1 MQQCR
6 AVRVNKRAAG
16 TSWFSF
22 TVRFRACVARIG
34 LVELEEI
41 AGGCANRMSTST
53 EPSLRSL
60 LATGDKARTMSAVA
74 KALER
79 NRHNPEAAYVAAI
92 ILIEAGKVSDAL
104 AQISVAVAAQ
114 PTNGEYLAQQARI
127 LITARRE
134 ADAMA
139 AARAAVATNSADPLV
154 LDTIGCVFAR
164 LGAHDQALPLFE
176 RAVATAP
183 DVVDYRFNLAS
194 TYGFFGKVDQAAEH
208 YEAIIARDA
217 SHGRAHL
224 GIAGLKR
231 VPTAALVSQIE
242 AALQACPDPLDGV
255 RLHYAA
261 ASALEGLGRDDEA
274 FAHLAKGNATH
285 RGRIAYDV
293 TKDEALFE
301 SLRQTFAHKLPLIS
315 DSTLADAPLFVV
327 GLPRTGTTL
336 VDRILSSH
344 PQVTSAGELQ
354 AMPLAVKQMA
364 KTPSRLVL
372 DEPTIAGLSGLSAQ
386 TLGEM
391 YLARARQ
398 NSGAKSQRFVDKFP
412 LNFLYIGWI
421 VEALPNA
428 NIVCLR
434 RGAMDSVWSN
444 YKHLF
449 ATGSPYYRWSYDLMD
464 TARYVL
470 MFQRIMAF
478 WRQRFPGRIHEVSYE
493 QLVADQEVQS
503 RRMLAHCGLNWD
515 SACLE
520 FHRNEAA
527 VATPSAQQVRQ
538 PINARAIGRWRAHE
552 KQLGKVMEFF
562 TTNGIPLD

>member
-1 MQQCR
+1 MTGSVQ
-6 AVRVNKRAAG
+6 
-16 TSWFSF
+16 
-22 TVRFRACVARIG
+22 
-34 LVELEEI
+34 
-41 AGGCANRMSTST
+41 
-53 EPSLRSL
+53 PDLRQLMAS
-60 LATGDKARTMSAVA
+60 GDKARTLREAA
-74 KALER
+74 LALE
-79 NRHNPEAAYVAAI
+79 NNPKNHEAAFVAAI
-92 ILIEAGKVSDAL
+92 IFIEAGKLGEAL
-104 AQISVAVAAQ
+104 AQIALAVTEEPA
-114 PTNGEYLAQQARI
+114 NVEYLAQQARI

-134 ADAMA
+134 AEALA
-139 AARAAVATNSADPLV
+139 AAKAASQLTSSDPFV

-164 LGAHDQALPLFE
+164 LGAHEEALPLFE
-176 RAVATAP
+176 RAVGIAP
-183 DVVDYRFNLAS
+183 DVLDFRFNLAS
-194 TYGFFGKVDQAAEH
+194 TLGFFGKVDDAAEQ
-208 YEAIIARDA
+208 YEAIIARNPT
-217 SHGRAHL
+217 HGRAHL
-224 GIAGLKR
+224 GLAGLRRKAT
-231 VPTAALVSQIE
+231 PALVDKIE
-242 AALQACPDPLDGV
+242 AALKAVTDPLDAV

-261 ASALEGLGRDDEA
+261 AAALEDTGRDGEA
-274 FAHLAKGNATH
+274 FAHLAQGNAEH
-285 RGRIAYDV
+285 RARIDYDI
-293 TKDEALFE
+293 TRDEGLFEAL
-301 SLRQTFAHKLPLIS
+301 RHTFAHTLPMIS
-315 DSTLADAPLFVV
+315 DSVLPDAPIFVV

-372 DEPTIAGLSGLSAQ
+372 DEPTIAGLSSLSAQ
-386 TLGEM
+386 ALGEL

-398 NSGAKSQRFVDKFP
+398 NSGAQSMRFVDKFP

-421 VEALPNA
+421 IEALPNA

-470 MFQRIMAF
+470 MFQRIMGF
-478 WRQRFPGRIHEVSYE
+478 WRQRFPGRIHEISYE

-503 RRMLAHCGLNWD
+503 RRMLAHCGLAWD
-515 SACLE
+515 PACLD

-538 PINARAIGRWRAHE
+538 PINSRAVGRWRTHE
-552 KQLGKVMEFF
+552 HRLGEVMEFF
-562 TTNGIPLD
+562 VANGIPLD